1 MLFLPGN
8 NPTMIMNGSFLG
20 ADSIILDLE
29 DAVSPEEK
37 DAARLLVSHSLKSL
51 NFGKCEIIIR
61 INSLDTPY
69 WEKDLEEI
77 VPLQPNV
84 IMPTKVSDGNYIKRL
99 DARISEIEEK
109 NRIETKK
116 IKIMPLLE
124 TAIGIENAFEI
135 ARSSDRMEALYLG
148 AEDLTADLRCQ
159 RTRDGFEI
167 QYARCRLVNAARA
180 ANIEVY
186 DTPFTS
192 IEDMDGL
199 LQDALTAKSLGF
211 SGKAVIH
218 PKHVDTV
225 NRVFSPSEK
234 EIHYAQEVFAAI
246 EEAKKLGKGAISLH
260 GKMID
265 APIVQRARRVLE
277 AMEEIAARRA
287 GI

>member
-1 MLFLPGN
+1 
-8 NPTMIMNGSFLG
+8 
-20 ADSIILDLE
+20 
-29 DAVSPEEK
+29 
-37 DAARLLVSHSLKSL
+37 
-51 NFGKCEIIIR
+51 
-61 INSLDTPY
+61 
-69 WEKDLEEI
+69 
-77 VPLQPNV
+77 
-84 IMPTKVSDGNYIKRL
+84 
-99 DARISEIEEK
+99 
-109 NRIETKK
+109 
-116 IKIMPLLE
+116 MPLLE

-277 AMEEIAARRA
+277 AMEEIAARRS

>member
-1 MLFLPGN
+1 MFLPGN
-8 NPTMIMNGSFLG
+8 NPNMIMNGSFLG

-116 IKIMPLLE
+116 IKMMPLLE

-277 AMEEIAARRA
+277 AMEEIAARRS